1 MTDSREERLRDR
13 MLESAVEGILAQRWA
28 QVESTLTV
36 AFALEA
42 QLRATVPDDRDPPD
56 A

>member
-1 MTDSREERLRDR
+1 LTDSREERLRDR